1 MPPSRAPE
9 SDKDN
14 DNPENANMRR
24 FFARRFLR
32 AASKRY
38 NYDTSYLEYL
48 LKESPAAAFKFAG
61 LADATAHREVVP
73 VDAHFAAKIT
83 GAMAED
89 CGPCV
94 QLAIDMALEARM
106 AKDQI
111 EAVVRRDTGA
121 MNPSTWLGFQFA
133 DAVAS
138 RAANADRHRD
148 AVRAQWGEK
157 GVIDLAMAL
166 QMGRIFPMLKAAL
179 GYAKECRRV
188 TVDGQQVDVVKRAA

>member
-14 DNPENANMRR
+14 DNPENDNMRS

-32 AASKRY
+32 AAGKRY
-38 NYDTSYLEYL
+38 SYDTSYLEYML
-48 LKESPAAAFKFAG
+48 RESPAAAFKFAR
-61 LADATAHREVVP
+61 LAEATAHREVVP

-106 AKDQI
+106 ANDQF
-111 EAVVRRDTGA
+111 EALVRRA
-121 MNPSTWLGFQFA
+121 
-133 DAVAS
+133 
-138 RAANADRHRD
+138 RAAS
-148 AVRAQWGEK
+148 
-157 GVIDLAMAL
+157 DLS
-166 QMGRIFPMLKAAL
+166 R
-179 GYAKECRRV
+179 
-188 TVDGQQVDVVKRAA
+188 